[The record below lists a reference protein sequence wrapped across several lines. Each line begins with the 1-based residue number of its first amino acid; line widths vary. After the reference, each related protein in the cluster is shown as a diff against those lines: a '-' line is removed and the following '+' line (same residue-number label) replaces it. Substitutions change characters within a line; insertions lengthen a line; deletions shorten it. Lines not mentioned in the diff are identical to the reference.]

1 MRRSPEISRD
11 LFMSPG
17 QGGINMEKDMIIG
30 KPSKI
35 ILNFTIPIFIG
46 NVFQQ
51 FYSMADTI
59 IVGKFVGNSAL
70 AAVGAC
76 GTLTFLI
83 LGFLMGMT
91 AGFTVVTAQHYG
103 AGNYKAMR
111 RSIASA
117 VILSGV
123 VSLILTAASMSLMH
137 NILHWMNT
145 PDDMYGQAYSYIM
158 VICAGIAAQVLYNLL
173 ASVLR
178 AVGDSKHPL
187 YFLILAAL
195 LNIVLDLVFIIVF
208 HMGAAGAAYATV
220 ISQGISGLACLFYI
234 IKCVPMLHL
243 HKDDWKIDRNLA
255 GWQMKIGFPMAFQYS
270 ITAIGTIVVQSALN
284 ALGSVAVAAYSA
296 AVKIEQIVT
305 QAYVALGTTMATYC
319 AQNAGAGKT
328 ERIRQGFRS
337 ATLISE
343 TYAVLTGILI
353 FFAGKYM
360 TVLFVSENVRT
371 IMSYVD
377 TGLKCAAVSFVFLAV
392 VNVYRNGIQGM
403 GYGILPMTAGIAEL
417 LGRCGA
423 ALAASH
429 YKSFLGICL
438 ASPIAWLLASV
449 LLLGMYFHIMYR
461 YKKKGLLRPAA
472 KKRFPVWKKKY
483 QHT

>member
-1 MRRSPEISRD
+1 
-11 LFMSPG
+11 
-17 QGGINMEKDMIIG
+17 MERDMIIG

-51 FYSMADTI
+51 FYSMADTV
-59 IVGKFVGNSAL
+59 IVGKFVVNSAL

-103 AGNYKAMR
+103 AGNHRAMR
-111 RSIASA
+111 KSVASA
-117 VILSGV
+117 AILSGI
-123 VSLILTAASMSLMH
+123 VSIVLTVTSMVLMRRV
-137 NILHWMNT
+137 LHWMNT
-145 PDDMYGQAYSYIM
+145 PADMFDQAYSYIM
-158 VICAGIAAQVLYNLL
+158 IICAGIVAQVMYNLL
-173 ASVLR
+173 ASILR
-178 AVGDSKHPL
+178 AVGDSKRPL

-195 LNIVLDLVFIIVF
+195 LNILLDLVFIIVF

-234 IKCVPMLHL
+234 IKSVPLLHL
-243 HKDDWKIDRNLA
+243 NKDDWKIDWNLA
-255 GWQMKIGFPMAFQYS
+255 LWQMKIGFPMAFQYS

-284 ALGSVAVAAYSA
+284 ALGSVAVAGYSA

-305 QAYVALGTTMATYC
+305 QAYVALGTTMSTYC
-319 AQNAGAGKT
+319 AQNAGAGKIS
-328 ERIRQGFRS
+328 RIRQGFRS
-337 ATLISE
+337 ATWMGLI
-343 TYAVLTGILI
+343 YAVFTGILI

-360 TVLFVSENVRT
+360 TVLFVSENVRQL
-371 IMSYVD
+371 MSLVD
-377 TGLKCAAVSFVFLAV
+377 VSLRCAAVSFVFLAV
-392 VNVYRNGIQGM
+392 VNIYRNGIQGM

-417 LGRCGA
+417 IGRCGA

-429 YKSFLGICL
+429 YKSFLGICMASPVAWVL
-438 ASPIAWLLASV
+438 ASI
-449 LLLGMYFHIMYR
+449 LLLGMYFRIMHE
-461 YKKKGLLRPAA
+461 YKLKGMLKPEARRRFPIW
-472 KKRFPVWKKKY
+472 KKRY
-483 QHT
+483 QHI